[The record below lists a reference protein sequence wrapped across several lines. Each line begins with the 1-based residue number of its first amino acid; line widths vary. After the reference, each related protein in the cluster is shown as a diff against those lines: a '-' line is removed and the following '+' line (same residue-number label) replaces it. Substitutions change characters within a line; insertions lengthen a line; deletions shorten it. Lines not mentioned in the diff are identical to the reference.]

1 MLTNRLFYDV
11 VEPALAQGTR
21 AALKRTASQQEW
33 NTVLLSSPD
42 WMQP

>member
-11 VEPALAQGTR
+11 VEGTLSPGTRTALA
-21 AALKRTASQQEW
+21 RTASQQEW